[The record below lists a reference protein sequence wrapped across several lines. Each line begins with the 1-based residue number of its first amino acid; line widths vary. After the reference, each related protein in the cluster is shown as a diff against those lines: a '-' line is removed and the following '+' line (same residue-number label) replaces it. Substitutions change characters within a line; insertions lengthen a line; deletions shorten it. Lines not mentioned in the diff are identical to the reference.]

1 MSESREVTKTAEN
14 MAERAKDIMTI
25 IPLVDIYESEDEILL
40 HADMPGVEKENVSVN
55 IDNGKL
61 EITGSRKIET
71 KGAQSWQEFGDV
83 EYKRVFSVPQSIEV
97 SQVRAELTEGVL
109 RLHLPKAEAAKP
121 RTIEISSI

>member
-14 MAERAKDIMTI
+14 MAEKAMDIMTV

-40 HADMPGVEKENVSVN
+40 HADMPGVVKENVSVN

-61 EITGSRKIET
+61 EIIGNRKLET

-83 EYKRVFSVPQSIEV
+83 EYKRVFSVPQSIDV